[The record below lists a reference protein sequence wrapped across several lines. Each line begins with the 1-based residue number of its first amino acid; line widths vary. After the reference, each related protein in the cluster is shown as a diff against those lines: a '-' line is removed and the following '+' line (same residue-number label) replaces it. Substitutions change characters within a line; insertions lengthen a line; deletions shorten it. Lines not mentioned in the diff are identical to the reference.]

1 MSRLNK
7 AIREGVI
14 KNAIEACGYNRRNE
28 ALIKRRA
35 KLANDVRLFAI
46 GGEEKEKE
54 VIEKFNR
61 IKNYLKSNEDNLIS
75 CDVDLSGKDDEVY
88 ANFSGLAVNLSFNGN
103 LERGGD
109 LVYKYLVGSRYNNR
123 VSITRDNPLYSEFEA
138 VESEQKVIKDI
149 KDQVVAE
156 VTAMVNSV
164 TTIKKLIEVWPE
176 SKELLPEEQQSQST
190 ALVADVNRLNAV
202 IGLPK
207 ES

>member
-7 AIREGVI
+7 SIREGI
-14 KNAIEACGYNRRNE
+14 INNAIEACGYNRRNE
-28 ALIKRRA
+28 SLIKRRA
-35 KLANDVRLFAI
+35 NLANDVRLFAI
-46 GGEEKEKE
+46 GGEEKERE

-61 IKNYLKSNEDNLIS
+61 INKHLKSNEDNLIS
-75 CDVDLSGKDDEVY
+75 CELSLADKDDEVY
-88 ANFSGLAVNLSFNGN
+88 VNFSGMAVNLSFNG
-103 LERGGD
+103 LVERGGD
-109 LVYKYLVGSRYNNR
+109 LVYKNFVSSRYNNR

-149 KDQVVAE
+149 KSQVVAE

-176 SKELLPEEQQSQST
+176 SKELLPEEQSCQST

-207 ES
+207 ED